1 MTSYL
6 LLIKFLKK
14 AYTEF
19 YVCVKYFSFNFRK
32 NPMSFECF
40 GVFFFSGQ
48 VKSENIAQNNLSYW
62 LAAKRTYGQTLR
74 R

>member
-1 MTSYL
+1 
-6 LLIKFLKK
+6 
-14 AYTEF
+14 
-19 YVCVKYFSFNFRK
+19 
-32 NPMSFECF
+32 MSFEFVCEIISGF
-40 GVFFFSGQ
+40 FFFSGQ